1 MALIQR
7 KMRVASEFQG
17 RRQKFEESRQKVRQV
32 DESLEN
38 RKWKSI
44 IEKKSKSEKWS
55 EERHLAMEKS
65 RQLAQ
70 KTAELRQAIKYFST

>member
-1 MALIQR
+1 
-7 KMRVASEFQG
+7 MRVASEFRG
-17 RRQKFEESRQKVRQV
+17 RRQKFEELRQKARQV

-38 RKWKSI
+38 RKWKTI
-44 IEKKSKSEKWS
+44 VEKKTKIHKWS

-70 KTAELRQAIKYFST
+70 KTADLRQAIK